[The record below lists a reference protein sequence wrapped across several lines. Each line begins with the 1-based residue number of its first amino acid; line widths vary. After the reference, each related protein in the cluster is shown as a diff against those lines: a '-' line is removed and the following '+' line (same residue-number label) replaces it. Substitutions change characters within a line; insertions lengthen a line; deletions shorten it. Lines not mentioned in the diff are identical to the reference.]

1 LLAQQLVQQ
10 LLLLL
15 LLLLRPQMARHVA
28 FLSRHGH
35 RLYRLSWLASLS
47 LAALLLRSRSLLDG
61 ILLLLLL
68 LLLRWWLCFR

>member
-1 LLAQQLVQQ
+1 

-15 LLLLRPQMARHVA
+15 LLLLRPQMARHVAHDVA